1 MAEETKYCILIV
13 DDEPANLDLLRGILH
28 EKFKV
33 KAAING
39 VQALKIALKDPA
51 PDLILL
57 DIVMPEMDG
66 FSVLAH
72 LRDDSRAENIPV
84 IFISA
89 NADSEQKQKGI
100 ELGATGF
107 LSKPINPQMLYSL
120 IEEILNISI

>member
-1 MAEETKYCILIV
+1 M

>member
-1 MAEETKYCILIV
+1 LAEETKYCILIV